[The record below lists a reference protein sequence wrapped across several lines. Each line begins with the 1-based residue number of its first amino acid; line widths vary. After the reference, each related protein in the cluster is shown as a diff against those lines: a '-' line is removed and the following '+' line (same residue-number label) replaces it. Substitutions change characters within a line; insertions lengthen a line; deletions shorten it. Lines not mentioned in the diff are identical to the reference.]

1 MKKKLLFIGLI
12 LVILVGTALFFF
24 SNPKDAW
31 ICKDGEWIRKGSPK
45 TSQPI
50 TPCAGQNTRT
60 KLPVVPPE
68 SALVSFYT
76 WLIKEDA
83 SALESYKTSPYLAES
98 YKISLASLIKTG
110 ENPFLCS
117 SETLTAITPK
127 KTTLQGTKATL
138 QFEQKFQTETKQASA
153 EVVAVNEAWEI
164 TKITCSE
171 K

>member
-1 MKKKLLFIGLI
+1 MKKMLLFIGVI
-12 LVILVGTALFFF
+12 LLILVGTALFFV

-45 TSQPI
+45 TSQPT
-50 TPCAGQNTRT
+50 TPCSGQNTKI

-83 SALESYKTSPYLAES
+83 SALESYKTNPNLAES
-98 YKISLASLIKTG
+98 YKISLESLIETG
-110 ENPFLCS
+110 NNPFLCS
-117 SETLTAITPK
+117 SETLIAITPK
-127 KTTLQGTKATL
+127 KTTLHGAKATL
-138 QFEQKFQTETKQASA
+138 HFEQKFQTETKQAVA
-153 EVVAVNEAWEI
+153 EVVAVKDTWEI
-164 TKITCSE
+164 TNISCNE